1 MLCQYRKNT
10 KMCNVDNIKKPKLN
24 IDYKLNFY
32 I

>member
-1 MLCQYRKNT
+1 MLYQYKKNM
-10 KMCNVDNIKKPKLN
+10 KMFNVDNIKILKLY

>member
-1 MLCQYRKNT
+1 MLCQYKKNMKT
-10 KMCNVDNIKKPKLN
+10 FNVDNIKILKLY

>member
-1 MLCQYRKNT
+1 MLCQYKKNM
-10 KMCNVDNIKKPKLN
+10 KMFSVDNIKILKLY

>member
-1 MLCQYRKNT
+1 MLCQYRKNM
-10 KMCNVDNIKKPKLN
+10 KIFNVDNIKILKLY